1 MLSKKGIQD
10 FFIKCSWDFIKDII
24 KPYILPALSSIGGY
38 MLTQNIIA
46 WLLIFSGSSGMIYM
60 LRKFIINLKKDI
72 INDIF
77 SVKNKLIINEN
88 MTVHCQYFK
97 DREEVAI
104 SLSYFIYNYS
114 FSIIEASFNKDVFK
128 YKIIIPDD
136 IQKNKETVIEERKPN
151 YPYLPPYLP
160 LVSDK
165 TINTYPIYIDVKNKN
180 KMTIKIEGN
189 LSLDYNNINNK
200 SECCR
205 VEKILQG
212 TFNLSKTTN
221 DQNQPVIIIQPV
233 LPID

>member
-10 FFIKCSWDFIKDII
+10 FFIKYSLDFIKDII

-60 LRKFIINLKKDI
+60 LRKFIINLKKDV

-77 SVKNKLIINEN
+77 SVQNKLIINEN

-97 DREEVAI
+97 DEEKVAI

-114 FSIIEASFNKDVFK
+114 FSIIEASFNKETFK
-128 YKIIIPDD
+128 YQIIIPDD
-136 IQKNKETVIEERKPN
+136 IQKNKKTVIEEKKPN

-160 LVSDK
+160 LVCDK

-189 LSLDYNNINNK
+189 LSLDYNNIFSNHLLWF
-200 SECCR
+200 S
-205 VEKILQG
+205 LQN
-212 TFNLSKTTN
+212 TLA
-221 DQNQPVIIIQPV
+221 
-233 LPID
+233 